1 MLDAAVADC
10 SARGGRHRRGA
21 KYENEPLSP
30 KYGRLRLHLQ
40 THLPAGV
47 LDGMV
52 YVEWE
57 EGLPDLL
64 AQFLSLNPSLCT
76 VIPQPHTSYLCS

>member
-1 MLDAAVADC
+1 MHARRAAVADC

-21 KYENEPLSP
+21 KY
-30 KYGRLRLHLQ
+30 GRLRLQ
-40 THLPAGV
+40 AHLPAGV

-64 AQFLSLNPSLCT
+64 AQFLSLNLSL
-76 VIPQPHTSYLCS
+76 

>member
-1 MLDAAVADC
+1 ML
-10 SARGGRHRRGA
+10 
-21 KYENEPLSP
+21 
-30 KYGRLRLHLQ
+30 LHLQ
-40 THLPAGV
+40 AHLPAGV

-64 AQFLSLNPSLCT
+64 AQFLSLNPHLCAKCRDT
-76 VIPQPHTSYLCS
+76 AASHTSYLCTTVR